1 MKNDYSKQTG
11 RSSANANVNDEET
24 VFEEGGNA
32 EGRVKRNVE
41 KPKGNSK
48 VKKTVIGAVAGA
60 AVGIGGT
67 ILGNELYAQDNEVEE
82 NQVNQENQ
90 ENQEGQENQDPV
102 QPDEQD
108 MSFDEAFAQARAQMG
123 PGQVFEWHGNSYTT
137 DYQEEVNAQEN
148 EEVVADVEENA
159 EVSQEEDVQEDVEV
173 VPEEEAD
180 VEENVEVTSEV
191 EENVEVSQQE
201 DVQGDV
207 ELVPEEE
214 AGVEENVEVTSE
226 VEENAEVTAEEPVAE
241 PEIEIVPEPDEPDIA
256 ASEPYEPDADYTNDA
271 VL

>member
-1 MKNDYSKQTG
+1 MTNDYSKQTG

-32 EGRVKRNVE
+32 EGRVRRNIV
-41 KPKGNSK
+41 KPKGNSN

-67 ILGNELYAQDNEVEE
+67 ILGGELYAQDNEVEE
-82 NQVNQENQ
+82 NL
-90 ENQEGQENQDPV
+90 ENQDPV

-123 PGQVFEWHGNSYTT
+123 PGQVFEWHGNRYTT

-159 EVSQEEDVQEDVEV
+159 EVSQPEDVQEDVEV

-191 EENVEVSQQE
+191 EENAEVSQQE

-214 AGVEENVEVTSE
+214 AGVEENVEVTAE
-226 VEENAEVTAEEPVAE
+226 VEENAEVTAEEPVAD
-241 PEIEIVPEPDEPDIA
+241 PDIEIVPEPDEPDIA